1 MRFFPVIAHPNLL
14 VSWAAFKGTSS
25 CSEKEPLEAK
35 LKTWL
40 WWMVESGF
48 FNQKHCAAAH
58 AYFCDCKYQRGAT
71 GSFDVCSEW
80 FFGRSIKFP
89 TRVSLCYRFFLKK
102 SFCQPCSAASVDAQ
116 HSAVTCVYHIAV
128 LHGLCSVDHA
138 HIMHGSSCVLSYS
151 TFDFF
156 SHKHTYL
163 YYTEYARSAV
173 VWSSQS
179 RCA

>member
-89 TRVSLCYRFFLKK
+89 TRVSLCYRFFSQEIIL
-102 SFCQPCSAASVDAQ
+102 STLFRSQC
-116 HSAVTCVYHIAV
+116 HIAV

-138 HIMHGSSCVLSYS
+138 HIMHGVLAFCHIRHSI
-151 TFDFF
+151 FF
-156 SHKHTYL
+156 T
-163 YYTEYARSAV
+163 
-173 VWSSQS
+173 
-179 RCA
+179 

>member
-1 MRFFPVIAHPNLL
+1 
-14 VSWAAFKGTSS
+14 
-25 CSEKEPLEAK
+25 
-35 LKTWL
+35 
-40 WWMVESGF
+40 MVESGF

-156 SHKHTYL
+156 HINTRIYIILNTREAQSCDLVK
-163 YYTEYARSAV
+163 AAV
-173 VWSSQS
+173 LRDHVKFGRPGGCRKWERKQLLSNGHQS
-179 RCA
+179 RVS